1 MSRNNGYDLT
11 MKQAKKYD
19 IAKMQKVWPEY
30 VKARDEIFYRYYG
43 SDWSEEYLKLPP
55 MIRFMR
61 RQILLNDDRRFI
73 SGRFAMCRDF
83 EDVLIGSL
91 ENMQDRKYILFDK
104 NCATV
109 QCEISRLFMKK
120 YPDEYK
126 GAGNKKE
133 DRAFCRRYE
142 LKVSDEEE

>member
-19 IAKMQKVWPEY
+19 MVKMQKVWPEY
-30 VKARDEIFYRYYG
+30 VRARDEIFYRYYG

-73 SGRFAMCRDF
+73 NGRFAMCRDF

-91 ENMQDRKYILFDK
+91 ENMQDRKYILFSPCCYNFRGK
-104 NCATV
+104 M
-109 QCEISRLFMKK
+109 ERI
-120 YPDEYK
+120 
-126 GAGNKKE
+126 
-133 DRAFCRRYE
+133 
-142 LKVSDEEE
+142 